1 MASMKSGDTP
11 ENRRRCEGE
20 AVKFIPNDNIQES
33 TESIES
39 GYCSPPLWKNHNHN
53 CISPNSRL
61 QAIVRRKFELM
72 ELVKSM
78 PESSYELSLTDLVE
92 DPKSETRVPQLRGLD
107 NNRGLRRRSR
117 ERKISDRIT
126 RSESF
131 ENRGLLLKMVFPVG
145 LPSKRKKSMDKN
157 VGGRAES
164 LKVCGERDWWKKR
177 FTGSTDSDS
186 SRTSGGRSLN
196 SIRKRNGVLGNC
208 CWPFFQSCRRESA
221 D

>member
-1 MASMKSGDTP
+1 MASMKSGNTP
-11 ENRRRCEGE
+11 ENHRRCDGE

-33 TESIES
+33 MESIES
-39 GYCSPPLWKNHNHN
+39 GYCSPPLWRNRHHNHT

-61 QAIVRRKFELM
+61 QAIVRSQFELM

-107 NNRGLRRRSR
+107 NDRGLRRRSR
-117 ERKISDRIT
+117 ESKKSDRIT

-131 ENRGLLLKMVFPVG
+131 ENRGLLLKLVFPVG
-145 LPSKRKKSMDKN
+145 LPSKRTKSMDKN
-157 VGGRAES
+157 VGGRVES
-164 LKVCGERDWWKKR
+164 LKFCGERDWWKKR

-186 SRTSGGRSLN
+186 SRTSGGSSGRSL
-196 SIRKRNGVLGNC
+196 IRKEM
-208 CWPFFQSCRRESA
+208 ES
-221 D
+221 

>member
-196 SIRKRNGVLGNC
+196 RKEM
-208 CWPFFQSCRRESA
+208 ES
-221 D
+221 